1 MNNITSQ
8 EQASL
13 AQGQDVDDEKF
24 LCVEVT
30 EQKRFQLPARNLT
43 IAAWLIGALVAY
55 EVIEWIMF
63 FWAGLGLTGI
73 IVCSAIT
80 LLVTY
85 AIADPILKRLFRM
98 PSVGDPNR
106 IEGWVFSES
115 MILRQ
120 FSRYTESY
128 PVAAI
133 SHVEER
139 TGSVAFI
146 YSCGASD
153 EVYRSEVDSDEDW
166 AFILKTLKAKHADYT
181 KAFDTTPS
189 VSEKELSIS
198 APYSADEERAY
209 RRLSAPGSLPLWKC
223 LLYDLRNQGLCVIAL
238 IVLLHHPGEALSV
251 SDAICLSVAQLFQMS
266 FSGQCKTIGWL
277 AARFAKAGRTRY
289 WSLSDEGLRA
299 SEVLGVVKR
308 GLGSSYKQITRYWT
322 DLSSIEQIAEGLVF
336 RFEGSPET
344 TLIPRASTSLQQWD
358 LLMNRLSQL
367 GLRVSTK

>member
-1 MNNITSQ
+1 M
-8 EQASL
+8 
-13 AQGQDVDDEKF
+13 
-24 LCVEVT
+24 
-30 EQKRFQLPARNLT
+30 
-43 IAAWLIGALVAY
+43 
-55 EVIEWIMF
+55 
-63 FWAGLGLTGI
+63 
-73 IVCSAIT
+73 
-80 LLVTY
+80 
-85 AIADPILKRLFRM
+85 
-98 PSVGDPNR
+98 
-106 IEGWVFSES
+106 
-115 MILRQ
+115 
-120 FSRYTESY
+120 
-128 PVAAI
+128 
-133 SHVEER
+133 
-139 TGSVAFI
+139 
-146 YSCGASD
+146 
-153 EVYRSEVDSDEDW
+153 
-166 AFILKTLKAKHADYT
+166 
-181 KAFDTTPS
+181 
-189 VSEKELSIS
+189 
-198 APYSADEERAY
+198 
-209 RRLSAPGSLPLWKC
+209 
-223 LLYDLRNQGLCVIAL
+223 IAL